1 MARKYIVQAG
11 DTLSGIAQRLYG
23 DASLFK
29 ALANANE
36 IADPN
41 KIKTGQV
48 LTLPDPPGRWYPV
61 TSTAY
66 FGGAIVNT
74 LFGLEIP
81 AGVRLVIE
89 NISGRYTG
97 RNWVLSAAQ
106 LFYEP
111 SDPRKDTQ
119 TWGYFPW
126 IQCGPEHDPPDAAGF
141 PQFKERYF
149 GFSHSVHLYVDGPL
163 VYQPHKGLQMICADR
178 RTGPA
183 ASEYLDGEY
192 TLSGYLELRSDF

>member
-1 MARKYIVQAG
+1 MARHYMVQAG
-11 DTLSGIAQRLYG
+11 DTLSEIARRFYG

-61 TSTAY
+61 MSSAY
-66 FGGAIVNT
+66 FGGVIINT
-74 LFGLEIP
+74 LFVLDVP
-81 AGVRLVIE
+81 AGMRLVIE

-106 LFYEP
+106 LCYEP
-111 SDPRKDTQ
+111 SDGGLQ

-126 IQCGPEHDPPDAAGF
+126 IQCGPEHDPPDGDRF
-141 PQFKERYF
+141 PEAKERYF
-149 GFSHSVHLYVDGPL
+149 GFSHSVRLYVDGPI
-163 VYQPHKGLQMICADR
+163 VYKPHKGLQMICADR

-183 ASEYLDGEY
+183 GSAYLAGGEY
-192 TLSGYLELRSDF
+192 SLSGYLELRSDF

>member
-1 MARKYIVQAG
+1 MARHYTVQAG
-11 DTLSGIAQRLYG
+11 DTLSEIARRFYG

-29 ALANANE
+29 ALANANN

-66 FGGAIVNT
+66 FGGVIVNT
-74 LFGLEIP
+74 FFGVEIP
-81 AGVRLVIE
+81 VGMRLVIE

-97 RNWVLSAAQ
+97 RNWVLGAAQ
-106 LFYEP
+106 LWYEP
-111 SDPRKDTQ
+111 SDPRQDTT

-126 IQCGPEHDPPDAAGF
+126 IQCGPEHDPPDGEDH
-141 PQFKERYF
+141 PEIKERYF
-149 GFSHSVHLYVDGPL
+149 GFSHSVRLYVDGPL
-163 VYQPHKGLQMICADR
+163 VYQPHKGLQMICPNR
-178 RTGPA
+178 RTAPGA
-183 ASEYLDGEY
+183 YLVDGEY
-192 TLSGYLELRSDF
+192 TLSGYLEVRSDF

>member
-1 MARKYIVQAG
+1 MARKYIVQAR
-11 DTLSGIAQRLYG
+11 DTLSEIAQRFYG

-48 LTLPDPPGRWYPV
+48 LVLPDPPGRWYPV
-61 TSTAY
+61 TSSAY
-66 FGGAIVNT
+66 FGGVIIDTFFV
-74 LFGLEIP
+74 LDVP
-81 AGVRLVIE
+81 AGMRLVIE

-97 RNWVLSAAQ
+97 RNWVLGPAQ
-106 LFYEP
+106 LCYEP
-111 SDPRKDTQ
+111 SGGGLQ

-126 IQCGPEHDPPDAAGF
+126 IQCGPEHDPPEGEPF
-141 PQFKERYF
+141 PEVKERYF
-149 GFSHSVHLYVDGPL
+149 GFSHSVRLYVDGPV
-163 VYQPHKGLQMICADR
+163 VYSPDKGLQMICAYS

-183 ASEYLDGEY
+183 GSHYVVGGEY
-192 TLSGYLELRSDF
+192 SLSGYLELRSDF

>member
-1 MARKYIVQAG
+1 MARHYMVQAG
-11 DTLSGIAQRLYG
+11 DTLSEIARRFYG

-61 TSTAY
+61 MSSAY
-66 FGGAIVNT
+66 FGGVIINT
-74 LFGLEIP
+74 LFVLDVP
-81 AGVRLVIE
+81 AGMRLVIE

-106 LFYEP
+106 LCYEP
-111 SDPRKDTQ
+111 SDGGLQ

-126 IQCGPEHDPPDAAGF
+126 IQCGPEHDPAGGSREHA
-141 PQFKERYF
+141 PLTDPNVWR
-149 GFSHSVHLYVDGPL
+149 SVMTSDLSV
-163 VYQPHKGLQMICADR
+163 
-178 RTGPA
+178 
-183 ASEYLDGEY
+183 ASELLDWAEDE
-192 TLSGYLELRSDF
+192 GYRERELIVLGNSTFLVRWRYRADGG